1 MGASHRHMAPVPQP
15 RSWTSV
21 LGPSGRCRS
30 KATAELVEA
39 HRLWCNWL
47 ESGRIRKFAM
57 VAEKRG
63 N

>member
-1 MGASHRHMAPVPQP
+1 MAPVPQP